1 MRCCRRLREQTRT
14 DHLRQVAAYL
24 GWRSCGPME
33 LKALDDFLLL
43 RAMEHDA
50 PGVLF
55 HLACEHL
62 RSERIIR
69 PGVITLVERVGAA
82 REAAWTETHQRLAAA
97 GLLTADRCEDLDDL
111 LEVTP
116 SLGRTRLAWLGE
128 GATQATPK
136 AIKAELDK
144 LTFLRGLDADTF
156 DVGMLAP
163 ERRRWLAGIGRRS
176 TNQALQRRPSV
187 RRYSVLLATIT
198 EAAVEILDELLGM
211 YDQAVS
217 ATEQRARHRL
227 DEQLA
232 ERARAG
238 ESRQGLLDD
247 ILEIACD
254 LGIADED
261 VGGLLRGRLGLERLL
276 AARRDPAQ
284 RPPRD
289 HGHLALIEASY
300 GHVREFAP
308 AVLATIRFVG
318 GTDARPLLAA
328 VEVLRELNATGSR
341 KVPDGAPTSFV
352 PARWRGYLER
362 AATAGNTVAYR
373 HYWELCVLLALR
385 DALRAGDVWVPG
397 SRRYADPASYLIPL
411 EAWPGRRGEFC
422 QLTGTPIDADAAF
435 AVGERHLD
443 AALADLDR
451 LLGADASAASDART
465 AGPVRL
471 NDAGELVVGRLPAE
485 DLPDGVAELRAA
497 VVELLPRPQIAELL
511 IEVDRH
517 TGFSDHLTHAGGKTS
532 RPPVLRR
539 NLYAAIL
546 AQACNLGLAGM
557 AEASGISY
565 DALAWTTEWYLREE
579 TLDVANT
586 AIVNHHHHPLAA
598 AWGGG
603 TLSSSDGQR
612 FPVRGRSLTARRL
625 SRYFVDEGISAYTHV
640 SDQHATYGT
649 KVIVAT
655 DREATYVLDA
665 ILGNQTDLQI
675 AEHVTDTHGQTLLN
689 FALFDL
695 LGKQLSPRIRD
706 LGAITLYR
714 LNTRG
719 EVRGRFPNAGH
730 LLTGKLNA
738 ALIREHWDDL
748 LRLAA
753 SLKFGYA
760 TASLL
765 VAKLQAGSRQNAL
778 AAALQE
784 YGKLIRTV
792 HAVRY
797 LVDETYQRKITRQLN
812 KGETL
817 HALRR
822 DLLFAH
828 DGALRRR
835 HHDQQTEQ
843 ALCHTLVTNAI
854 VAWNTVYIG
863 LALDAL
869 GAGAGIDQELVGH
882 LSPALLEHIRVYGT
896 YTFDVDAEWRR
907 AGYRPLRE
915 PAERQH
921 GGT

>member
-1 MRCCRRLREQTRT
+1 
-14 DHLRQVAAYL
+14 
-24 GWRSCGPME
+24 
-33 LKALDDFLLL
+33 
-43 RAMEHDA
+43 
-50 PGVLF
+50 
-55 HLACEHL
+55 
-62 RSERIIR
+62 
-69 PGVITLVERVGAA
+69 
-82 REAAWTETHQRLAAA
+82 
-97 GLLTADRCEDLDDL
+97 
-111 LEVTP
+111 
-116 SLGRTRLAWLGE
+116 
-128 GATQATPK
+128 
-136 AIKAELDK
+136 
-144 LTFLRGLDADTF
+144 
-156 DVGMLAP
+156 
-163 ERRRWLAGIGRRS
+163 
-176 TNQALQRRPSV
+176 
-187 RRYSVLLATIT
+187 
-198 EAAVEILDELLGM
+198 
-211 YDQAVS
+211 
-217 ATEQRARHRL
+217 
-227 DEQLA
+227 
-232 ERARAG
+232 
-238 ESRQGLLDD
+238 
-247 ILEIACD
+247 
-254 LGIADED
+254 
-261 VGGLLRGRLGLERLL
+261 
-276 AARRDPAQ
+276 
-284 RPPRD
+284 
-289 HGHLALIEASY
+289 
-300 GHVREFAP
+300 
-308 AVLATIRFVG
+308 
-318 GTDARPLLAA
+318 
-328 VEVLRELNATGSR
+328 
-341 KVPDGAPTSFV
+341 
-352 PARWRGYLER
+352 
-362 AATAGNTVAYR
+362 
-373 HYWELCVLLALR
+373 
-385 DALRAGDVWVPG
+385 VWVPG
-397 SRRYADPASYLIPL
+397 SRRYADPASYLIPV
-411 EAWPGRRGEFC
+411 EAWPGRREEFC
-422 QLTGTPIDADAAF
+422 QLTGTSIDADAALGI
-435 AVGERHLD
+435 GEQHLEV
-443 AALADLDR
+443 ALADLDR
-451 LLGADASAASDART
+451 LVAAGSDD
-465 AGPVRL
+465 GPVRL

-485 DLPDGVAELRAA
+485 EVPDGVAELRDA
-497 VVELLPRPQIAELL
+497 VLELLPRPQIAELL

-565 DALAWTTEWYLREE
+565 DTLAWTTEWYLREE
-579 TLDVANT
+579 TLDAANT
-586 AIVNHHHHPLAA
+586 QIVNHHHRHPLAA

-612 FPVRGRSLTARRL
+612 FPVRSKSLTARAL
-625 SRYFVDEGISAYTHV
+625 SRYFVDQGISHYTHV

-675 AEHVTDTHGQTLLN
+675 AEHVTDTHGQTLIN

-706 LGAITLYR
+706 LGAITLHR
-714 LNTRG
+714 LGTRSQ
-719 EVRGRFPNAGH
+719 VRGRYPNAGR

-738 ALIREHWDDL
+738 PLIRQHWDDL

-760 TASLL
+760 TASLM

-797 LVDETYQRKITRQLN
+797 LVDEAYQRKITRQLN

-854 VAWNTVYIG
+854 ITWNTTYIG

-869 GAGAGIDQELVGH
+869 AAEGADADRELVGH
-882 LSPALLEHIRVYGT
+882 LSPALLEHVRVYGT

-907 AGYRPLRE
+907 AGYRPLRR
-915 PAERQH
+915 PAA
-921 GGT
+921 GSLG